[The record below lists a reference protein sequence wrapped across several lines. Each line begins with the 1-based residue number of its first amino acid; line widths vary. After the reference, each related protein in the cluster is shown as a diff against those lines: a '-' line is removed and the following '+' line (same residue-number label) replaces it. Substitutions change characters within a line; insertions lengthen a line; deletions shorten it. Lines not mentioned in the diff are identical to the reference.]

1 MTATLTNQLK
11 TTTPVAGATASTATS
26 AVPALLIDGVSKRFV
41 VGRRDPD
48 APQQS
53 VGLGL
58 PRALAIA
65 QAHGGTIEVRSR
77 PGEGSTFTLAVPVAG
92 PPQGAAV

>member
-1 MTATLTNQLK
+1 MTETR
-11 TTTPVAGATASTATS
+11 PEEG
-26 AVPALLIDGVSKRFV
+26 
-41 VGRRDPD
+41 
-48 APQQS
+48 

-77 PGEGSTFTLAVPVAG
+77 PGHGSTFTLVVP
-92 PPQGAAV
+92 PPDRHEEA